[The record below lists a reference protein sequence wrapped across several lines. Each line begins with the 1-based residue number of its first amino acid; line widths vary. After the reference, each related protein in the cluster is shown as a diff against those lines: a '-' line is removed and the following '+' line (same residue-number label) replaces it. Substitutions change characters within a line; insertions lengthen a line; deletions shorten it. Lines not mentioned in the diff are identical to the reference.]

1 MEPDMTVP
9 VDEAPA
15 KIVGGEKAEVSP
27 ARAALVQSWLEKIK
41 EARAH
46 LKIKKAFERMKM
58 CQRIAATGSQE
69 VAWVEGGSYVLPV
82 INRHINLATSQLYAK
97 HPTIVT
103 KRKPRMLYKVWD
115 EKTETA
121 QSAMAAVQAGDMS
134 QLPLLQDIIAGQQY
148 MMLLDRM
155 AKTVEIA
162 WTYFMSEQ
170 KHSYKAQLKLAV
182 RRTKVNGVAYA
193 KLGFQRILEPN
204 PEVTAGIADVTS
216 KIKNLESLIAASE
229 GADADESKKEAEELR
244 LNLADL
250 QAQETL
256 LVREGPVISFPKSDA
271 IIFDPDTV
279 HLKTWAGCGWVAE
292 MMDMTP
298 AKVRETWGADIG
310 KEFKTYKEN
319 GEKKGRTMARVYEVW
334 DIVAQQSLVVCD
346 GYGDFIKEPST
357 PSVMLERFNPYFP
370 LVFNEVEC
378 DDEVIPPSDVWL
390 TRHPQDELNRS
401 REGIRQHRRANVPFY
416 GMPAGSLPEKDRE
429 KLGSH
434 AAHEVIQFNVPPE
447 GDINKLVKKFEH
459 AAIDPAQY
467 DVEGHMSDI
476 MRAVGTQEANLGP
489 TSGATATETSIA
501 ENSRQSSTADNVDD
515 LDDWLTEITKSGGHL
530 MLMNLQKATIEEIV
544 GPGAAWPDAP
554 QTREEVAKD
563 LSLEIEA
570 GSSGRPNNAAEL
582 ANMERAAPTV
592 LQLPGLNPAPF
603 AKKYLKLLNI
613 DPVEG
618 FVEGLPSITALNAM
632 ITKAASTTQPGTGD
646 PATDPAMQGG
656 EGEDNAPQPGA
667 NEQQSQAAFPAPGAG
682 NAPMA
687 NQI

>member
-1 MEPDMTVP
+1 MENEMVAP
-9 VDEAPA
+9 VEESPA
-15 KIVGGEKAEVSP
+15 KPVGGDKPEIDP
-27 ARAALVQSWLEKIK
+27 ARAALVQSWLTKIT
-41 EARAH
+41 EAKGH
-46 LKIKKAFERMKM
+46 SKIKKAFDRMKT

-69 VAWVEGGSYVLPV
+69 ESWVAGGAYVLPV
-82 INRHINLATSQLYAK
+82 INRHINLAVAQLYAK

-115 EKTETA
+115 EKMETA
-121 QSAMAAVQAGDMS
+121 QSALTAVQAGDIS
-134 QLPLLQDIIAGQQY
+134 QLPLLQDILAGQQY

-155 AKTVEIA
+155 AKTIEIA
-162 WTYFMSEQ
+162 WSYYMSEQ
-170 KHSYKAQLKLAV
+170 KHSYKAQLKMAV
-182 RRTKVNGVAYA
+182 RRTKINGVAYA
-193 KLGFQRILEPN
+193 KLGFQRILEEN
-204 PEVTAGIADVTS
+204 PEITAGIADVTS
-216 KIKNLESLIAASE
+216 KIKNLESLIATSE
-229 GADADESKKEAEELR
+229 SDRGHECAKEAEELR
-244 LNLADL
+244 LNLADM

-256 LVREGPVISFPKSDA
+256 LVREGPVISFPKADA

-298 AKVRETWGADIG
+298 AKVREVWGVDLG
-310 KEFKTYKEN
+310 EEFKTYKEN
-319 GEKKGRTMARVYEVW
+319 GNKKGRTMARIYEVW
-334 DIVAQQSLVVCD
+334 DTVAQQTCVVCE
-346 GYGDFIKEPST
+346 GYGDFIKEPAT

-370 LVFNEVEC
+370 LIFNEVES
-378 DDEVIPPSDVWL
+378 DEEVIPPSDVWL
-390 TRHPQDELNRS
+390 TRHAQDELNRA
-401 REGIRQHRRANVPFY
+401 REGVRQHRRANVPFY
-416 GMPAGSLPEKDRE
+416 GMTNGALPEKDRN

-434 AAHEVIQFNVPPE
+434 AAHEVVEFNIPPD
-447 GDINKLVKKFEH
+447 GDINKLVRKFDH

-467 DVEGHMSDI
+467 DVEGHMADI
-476 MRAVGTQEANLGP
+476 MRVVGTQEANLGP

-582 ANMERAAPTV
+582 ANMERAAPTII
-592 LQLPGLNPAPF
+592 QIPGMNPAPF
-603 AKKYLKLLNI
+603 GKKYLKLLNI

-618 FVEGLPSITALNAM
+618 FVEGLPSITALNSM
-632 ITKAASTTQPGTGD
+632 ITKLSSAQPGTGD
-646 PATDPAMQGG
+646 PATDPAAQGEKG
-656 EGEDNAPQPGA
+656 AENAPQPGA
-667 NEQQSQAAFPAPGAG
+667 NEPQSQAAFPTPAPG